1 MKQNAR
7 KLTAL
12 ILVLAMLLSAFGMAL
27 AEDIMPELGMD
38 QPIEIEGGTGNN
50 GDTQGQEGELEFDM
64 DEGEGLDGVAL
75 DEDAALDGDAA
86 LTLDAQI
93 DLQAGAL
100 VFGSEETDSVTEEAA
115 MDGDHTHDGQTFKSL
130 NDWLKSNSFWIT
142 APTT

>member
-1 MKQNAR
+1 MKHNVR
-7 KLTAL
+7 RLLAL
-12 ILVLAMLLSAFGMAL
+12 ATVLAMLLSLFAV
-27 AEDIMPELGMD
+27 AEDGMTEMGMD

-64 DEGEGLDGVAL
+64 DEGERLDGVTL

-130 NDWLKSNSFWIT
+130 NDWLKSNSFRIT